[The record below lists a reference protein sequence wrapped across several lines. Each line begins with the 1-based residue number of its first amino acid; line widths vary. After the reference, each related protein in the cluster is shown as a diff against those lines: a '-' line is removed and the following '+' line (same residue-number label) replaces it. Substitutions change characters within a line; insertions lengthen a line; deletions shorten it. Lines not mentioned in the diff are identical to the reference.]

1 MSSTR
6 KLENQHVFS
15 LSLCGARGEGRGE
28 GLRAS
33 ALVAAPLIRP
43 PATFSPRSGKGEG
56 IPSWT
61 TQVSGLARWV
71 GLLLLLVGW
80 LPLCA
85 AEFADP
91 IEERDFKAAAGAFRD
106 LNYERAE
113 REFGEFVQMWK
124 DSAFKNEAVLR
135 QAQARFHLTN
145 YPGAMSL
152 LTAGLPQAGK
162 LADEY
167 QFWLGETHFQVGSL
181 DKAASTYALLC
192 RDFTNSPHFL
202 AAAHH
207 EALARFKLG
216 QHTNVVA
223 LLRAPT
229 GSFQRA
235 AKASPTNEFVISG
248 TLLLG
253 EALLATRE
261 FPAAEQAARTLGD
274 RRLAADVDW
283 QRRFLLGRVLAE
295 AGRTAEALSV
305 VTNLVPL
312 ANALKQPLMQ
322 AETFALQ
329 GTVLEKLGELSAAVA
344 SFTNNFTTNAPAV
357 LRQRALSQ
365 AVQLSLRQP
374 GKEPDT
380 IAMLELFSTQYAKD
394 SSLDLAQLTLG
405 ELRVK
410 EFHAR
415 ASATN
420 SGPTNL
426 LLVAVTNLSRVVT
439 EHTNSPRL
447 GKAFYQRGWCRW
459 HLSQPA
465 AAAADFGEAVRRLPK
480 SEEQAMARFKMAE
493 AQALLN
499 DHTNALRNFQVVV
512 EQYGDLER
520 VRNAYFDEALYRAM
534 RSAWAVTNQIA
545 AEAAF
550 RKIIELFP
558 EQLVSDKATLQ
569 FGGELNRQGKPDDA
583 RRVFLAQLDR
593 FPKSS
598 LAPQVHLAIARTFR
612 QESDWTNTARIY
624 AEWLK
629 LFPTNSARADVEFE
643 NAFFSSRAGGT
654 NALPLFTN
662 FVAQF
667 KTHSNAP
674 LAQLWI
680 GDHFFSQGQA
690 GFAEAEMNYQL
701 LFQNT
706 NWPDSDLKHMARM
719 GAGRAAY
726 ERKAFKNATNYFIEL
741 VNDERVSK
749 DIQASAFVALG
760 DTYQKSSQ
768 EDVVPIALDPLGDA
782 IIAFSRVTN
791 ATHFPNCAVAPFA
804 MGRIGDCLFQ
814 RAGRNKD
821 PKQLDLAG
829 EAYQKTMA
837 WPGADVE
844 TRSLAEVSLGI
855 VRETQGRPKDA
866 LDHWSNV
873 FYRKNLRPGEEADL
887 DKMKMAGLNLGRLRE
902 EQQEWA
908 QAIAIYESMQQLFP
922 PLRQPLA
929 LKIERARKMLNERR

>member
-1 MSSTR
+1 MG
-6 KLENQHVFS
+6 L
-15 LSLCGARGEGRGE
+15 
-28 GLRAS
+28 LRA
-33 ALVAAPLIRP
+33 ALLLAFTLWALPLVAAD
-43 PATFSPRSGKGEG
+43 
-56 IPSWT
+56 
-61 TQVSGLARWV
+61 
-71 GLLLLLVGW
+71 
-80 LPLCA
+80 
-85 AEFADP
+85 FADP
-91 IEERDFKAAAGAFRD
+91 IEKRDFEAAAGAFQD

-113 REFGEFVQMWK
+113 REFGEFVQTWK
-124 DSAFKNEAVLR
+124 DSAFKNLAVLR

-162 LADEY
+162 LADQY

-181 DKAASTYALLC
+181 DRAASTYALLC

-235 AKASPTNEFVISG
+235 ARASPTNDLVVSG

-261 FPAAEQAARTLGD
+261 FPAAEQAARALGE

-283 QRRFLLGRVLAE
+283 QRRFLLGRVLTE

-305 VTNLVPL
+305 VTNLVRF
-312 ANALKQPLMQ
+312 ASALNQPLKL
-322 AETFALQ
+322 AESYALQ

-357 LRQRALSQ
+357 LRQRALAQ
-365 AVQLSLRQP
+365 AVLLSLKQS
-374 GKEPDT
+374 GKEPET
-380 IAMLELFSTQYAKD
+380 IAMLELFSTQYPTD
-394 SSLDLAQLTLG
+394 PSLDLAQLTLG

-420 SGPTNL
+420 AGPTNL
-426 LLVAVTNLSRVVT
+426 LLIAITNLGRVVT

-447 GKAFYQRGWCRW
+447 GQAFYQRGWCRW

-465 AAAADFGEAVRRLPK
+465 AAAADFGEAARRLPK
-480 SEEQAMARFKMAE
+480 SEEQAMARFKLAE
-493 AQALLN
+493 AQALQN
-499 DHTNALRNFQVVV
+499 DHTNALRNFQMVV

-534 RSAWAVTNQIA
+534 RSAIAVSNQVA
-545 AEAAF
+545 ADAAF

-569 FGGELNRQGKPDDA
+569 FGGELNRQGKPADA
-583 RRVFLAQLDR
+583 RRVFLAQLER
-593 FPKSS
+593 FPKSE
-598 LAPQVHLAIARTFR
+598 LAPQVHLAVARTYR

-643 NAFFSSRAGGT
+643 NALFSSRADGT

-680 GDHFFSQGQA
+680 GDHFFSQGQT
-690 GFAEAEMNYQL
+690 GFAEAEKNYQL

-706 NWPDSDLKHMARM
+706 NWPDSELKHLARL

-726 ERKAFKNATNYFIEL
+726 ERKAFKFATNYFVEL

-791 ATHFPNCAVAPFA
+791 ATHFPNCPVAPSA

-814 RAGRNKD
+814 RAAKNKD
-821 PKQLDLAG
+821 SKQLELAG
-829 EAYQKTMA
+829 EAYFKTMI
-837 WPGADVE
+837 WPGADAE
-844 TRSLAEVSLGI
+844 TRSFAEVALGL

-873 FYRKNLRPGEEADL
+873 FYRKNLHPGEEPDV
-887 DKMKMAGLNLGRLRE
+887 DKVKMAGLNLGRLRE
-902 EQQEWA
+902 ERAEWP

>member
-1 MSSTR
+1 MNSER
-6 KLENQHVFS
+6 KTGTQRFGRDKDGRGRASIFVFPKSLGQLRGALLLAFS
-15 LSLCGARGEGRGE
+15 LWALP
-28 GLRAS
+28 
-33 ALVAAPLIRP
+33 LVAAEI
-43 PATFSPRSGKGEG
+43 
-56 IPSWT
+56 
-61 TQVSGLARWV
+61 
-71 GLLLLLVGW
+71 
-80 LPLCA
+80 
-85 AEFADP
+85 ADP
-91 IEERDFKAAAGAFRD
+91 IEKIHFEAATRAFQD

-113 REFGEFVQMWK
+113 REFGEFVQKWK
-124 DSAFKNEAVLR
+124 DSVSKSEAILR
-135 QAQARFHLTN
+135 QAQARYYLTN
-145 YPGAMSL
+145 YPGTTSL

-162 LADEY
+162 LADQY
-167 QFWLGETHFQVGSL
+167 QFWLGETHFQVGAL

-202 AAAHH
+202 AAAHN

-216 QHTNVVA
+216 QHTNVVT
-223 LLRAPT
+223 LLSST
-229 GSFQRA
+229 VGSFQRA
-235 AKASPTNEFVISG
+235 AKASPTNSLVVSG

-253 EALLATRE
+253 EALLATRN
-261 FPAAEQAARTLGD
+261 FPAAEQAVRMLD
-274 RRLAADVDW
+274 ERRLEPEVDW

-295 AGRTAEALSV
+295 AGRTAEALPV
-305 VTNLVPL
+305 ATNLVRL
-312 ANALKQPLMQ
+312 ASALKQPLLQ
-322 AETFALQ
+322 AESFALQ
-329 GTVLEKLGELSAAVA
+329 GSVLEKLGELAAAVT
-344 SFTNNFTTNAPAV
+344 SFTNNFTTNAPAA
-357 LRQRALSQ
+357 LRQRALSK
-365 AVQLSLRQP
+365 AVQLNLAQP

-380 IAMLELFSTQYAKD
+380 ITMLELFSTQHPTDA
-394 SSLDLAQLTLG
+394 SLDLAQLTLG

-415 ASATN
+415 TSTTN
-420 SGPTNL
+420 TGPTNL

-447 GKAFYQRGWCRW
+447 GQAFYQRGWCRW

-465 AAAADFGEAVRRLPK
+465 AAAADFNEAALRLPK
-480 SEEQAMARFKMAE
+480 SEEQAMARFKLAE
-493 AQALLN
+493 SQALLN
-499 DHTNALRNFQVVV
+499 DHANALRNFQIVV

-534 RSAWAVTNQIA
+534 RSAWAVTNQAA

-569 FGGELNRQGKPDDA
+569 FGGELNRQGKPGDA
-583 RRVFLAQLDR
+583 RRVFLAQLER
-593 FPKSS
+593 FPKSP

-612 QESDWTNTARIY
+612 QEFDWTNTARIY

-643 NAFFSSRAGGT
+643 NAFFSSRAVGT

-662 FVAQF
+662 FVARF
-667 KTHSNAP
+667 TTHSNAP

-680 GDHFFSQGQA
+680 GDHFFNQGQT
-690 GFAEAEMNYQL
+690 GFAEAEKNYQL

-706 NWPDSDLKHMARM
+706 NWPDTELKHMARL

-726 ERKAFKNATNYFIEL
+726 YRQRYKDATNYFVTL

-749 DIQASAFVALG
+749 DIQASAFIALG

-768 EDVVPIALDPLGDA
+768 EDLVPIALDPLGDA

-791 ATHFPNCAVAPFA
+791 ATHFPNCPVAPLA

-814 RAGRNKD
+814 RAGKNRD

-829 EAYQKTMA
+829 EAYLKTMV
-837 WPGADVE
+837 WSGADAE
-844 TRSLAEVSLGI
+844 TRSLAEVSLGL

-873 FYRKNLRPGEEADL
+873 FYQKNLRPGEDADL
-887 DKMKMAGLNLGRLRE
+887 DKVKLAGQNLGRLRE
-902 EQQEWA
+902 DRGEWA